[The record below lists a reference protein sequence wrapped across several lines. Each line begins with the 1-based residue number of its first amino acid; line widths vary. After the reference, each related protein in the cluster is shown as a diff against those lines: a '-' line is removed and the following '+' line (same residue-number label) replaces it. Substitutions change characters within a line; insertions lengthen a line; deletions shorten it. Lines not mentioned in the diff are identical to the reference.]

1 MEKVYTINGEKVTIK
16 GTEALHDVI
25 GKFESRI
32 QELQTSIDTAP
43 KLGEQLEFWK
53 KAEPILTKH
62 GKKIDYNSDRTA
74 VMNEVLTLSGYDTKE
89 ITPDTASYLFK
100 NVLKLEETTPTL
112 PDISGNPPSTT
123 PAKPSVNPPATT
135 TLTSEDMGNAW
146 LTSRMTGEV
155 VSNGVSSSV
164 GATN

>member
-1 MEKVYTINGEKVTIK
+1 MEKEYTINGEKVTIK
-16 GTEALHDVI
+16 GTEALHNVI

-53 KAEPILTKH
+53 KAEPILTMH
-62 GKKIDYNSDRTA
+62 GKSIDYNSDRAT
-74 VMNEVLTLSGYDTKE
+74 VMNEVLALSGYDTKE

-100 NVLKLEETTPTL
+100 NVLKLEPTL
-112 PDISGNPPSTT
+112 PNTPGDTPGNTPPAT
-123 PAKPSVNPPATT
+123 PAKPSVNPPVT

-155 VSNGVSSSV
+155 VSNGVSNAGISK
-164 GATN
+164 

>member
-1 MEKVYTINGEKVTIK
+1 MEKEYTINGEKVTIK

-32 QELQTSIDTAP
+32 QELQTTIDTAP

-62 GKKIDYNSDRTA
+62 GKKIDYNSDRTT
-74 VMNEVLTLSGYDTKE
+74 VMNEVLALSGYDTKE
-89 ITPDTASYLFK
+89 ITSDTASYLFK
-100 NVLKLEETTPTL
+100 NILKLEETAPTL
-112 PDISGNPPSTT
+112 SDISGSTPPTT
-123 PAKPSVNPPATT
+123 PAKPSVNPPTT

-146 LTSRMTGEV
+146 LSSRMAGEV
-155 VSNGVSSSV
+155 VINNGTGV
-164 GATN
+164 

>member
-1 MEKVYTINGEKVTIK
+1 MEKDYTINGEKVTIK
-16 GTEALHDVI
+16 GTEALHNVI

-32 QELQTSIDTAP
+32 QELQTNIDTAP

-62 GKKIDYNSDRTA
+62 GKAVDYNSDRTA
-74 VMNEVLTLSGYDTKE
+74 VMNEVLALSGYDTKE

-100 NVLKLEETTPTL
+100 NVLKLEETAPASTPEGATPTT
-112 PDISGNPPSTT
+112 PTT
-123 PAKPSVNPPATT
+123 PAKPSVNPPAITA
-135 TLTSEDMGNAW
+135 LTSEDMGNAW

-155 VSNGVSSSV
+155 VSNGT

>member
-1 MEKVYTINGEKVTIK
+1 MEKEYTVNGEKVTIK
-16 GTEALHDVI
+16 GTEALHNVI

-53 KAEPILTKH
+53 KAEPILTKY
-62 GKKIDYNSDRTA
+62 GKTVDYNSDRTT
-74 VMNEVLTLSGYDTKE
+74 VMNEVLALSGYDTKG
-89 ITPDTASYLFK
+89 ITSDTASYLFK
-100 NVLKLEETTPTL
+100 NVLKLEETAPTL
-112 PDISGNPPSTT
+112 PDVSANTSAT

-146 LTSRMTGEV
+146 LTSRMAGEV
-155 VSNGVSSSV
+155 VSNGTGVSS
-164 GATN
+164 

>member
-1 MEKVYTINGEKVTIK
+1 MEKEYTINGEKVTIK
-16 GTEALHDVI
+16 GTEALHNVI

-32 QELQTSIDTAP
+32 QELQTTIDTAP

-62 GKKIDYNSDRTA
+62 GKSIDYNSDRAT
-74 VMNEVLTLSGYDTKE
+74 VMNEVLALSGYDTQE

-100 NVLKLEETTPTL
+100 NVLKLEPTL
-112 PDISGNPPSTT
+112 PNAPGNTPPTT

-155 VSNGVSSSV
+155 VSNGVS
-164 GATN
+164 